1 MSKVYVVKC
10 DEDFEYWNPSFSTV
24 IAVCDNKELAKEYIS
39 TAADNLISS
48 LIEDDD
54 VSLIRKDDILHVG
67 WFYKVLIN
75 NAGSVDKYTIYC
87 EEMELN
93 KLMDI

>member
-10 DEDFEYWNPSFSTV
+10 DEDSEYRNPSFSTV

-39 TAADNLISS
+39 KAADNLISS
-48 LIEDDD
+48 FINDGGVAPIAKDVLED
-54 VSLIRKDDILHVG
+54 G
-67 WFYKVLIN
+67 WSYKVLVN
-75 NAGSVDKYTIYC
+75 NAGSVDKYTIRC

>member
-10 DEDFEYWNPSFSTV
+10 DEDFEYWNPSFGTV
-24 IAVCDNKELAKEYIS
+24 IAVCDSKELAKEYIM
-39 TAADNLISS
+39 AAVDNLISV
-48 LIEDDD
+48 LIKDDD
-54 VSLIRKDDILHVG
+54 VKLIGKNILHDG
-67 WFYKVLIN
+67 WFYNVLIN
-75 NAGSVDKYTIYC
+75 NAGSVDKYKIYC

>member
-10 DEDFEYWNPSFSTV
+10 DEDFEYWNPSFETP
-24 IAVCDNKELAKEYIS
+24 IAVCDSKDLAKEYIS
-39 TAADNLISS
+39 TATDNLISS
-48 LIEDDD
+48 LTEDDD
-54 VSLIRKDDILHVG
+54 INLIRKDVLHDG

-93 KLMDI
+93 KLEDI

>member
-10 DEDFEYWNPSFSTV
+10 DEDFEYWNPSFGVV
-24 IAVCDNKELAKEYIS
+24 IAVCDSKELAKEYIS
-39 TAADNLISS
+39 TAVDKLISS

-54 VSLIRKDDILHVG
+54 VSLIRKDVLHDG

-75 NAGSVDKYTIYC
+75 NAGSVDKYKIYC

>member
-10 DEDFEYWNPSFSTV
+10 DEDFEYWNPSFGTV
-24 IAVCDNKELAKEYIS
+24 IAVCDSKDLAKEYIS
-39 TAADNLISS
+39 KAVDNLISS
-48 LIEDDD
+48 LINDSE
-54 VSLIRKDDILHVG
+54 VGLIRKDISHDG
-67 WFYKVLIN
+67 WFYNVLIN
-75 NAGSVDKYTIYC
+75 NSGSVDKYKIYC